1 MRDVTS
7 IIVGRNK
14 RIAMYDNAV
23 AQLVARKYNEEPL
36 KDFASVNPNT
46 KLSDLNLNWRE
57 RDLPESERTKHVH
70 RLHPYLG
77 KFIPQLVEIFLRK
90 YRPHLV
96 YDPFCG
102 CGTTLV
108 EANVLGIDSIGTD
121 ISQFNVLLSK
131 VKTGEYD
138 LKLAEGELRDILK
151 RSHDLVIKPNND
163 GRTSKLINAENEYI
177 KAWFAKGT
185 QKDLL
190 AYLSLIR
197 EYTYQDLLRIV
208 LSRSARS
215 ARLVTHFD
223 LDFPKKP
230 QIVSYFCY
238 KHSRTCQPVNEA
250 YKFLYRYTLDT
261 VDRIKEFAKIRTKAT
276 VTVHHADSRQ
286 VELPKGIDMVFTSPP
301 YVGLIDYH
309 EQHKYA
315 YELLGLK
322 NNDTREIGPAK
333 NGQSEQAR
341 KDYIK
346 GINDVILHTRD
357 HMAKDAIMAIVV
369 CDKFNLY
376 NPESVGF
383 KSIGRVERH
392 VNRRTGRRESA
403 FYESILIW
411 GKI

>member
-1 MRDVTS
+1 
-7 IIVGRNK
+7 
-14 RIAMYDNAV
+14 
-23 AQLVARKYNEEPL
+23 
-36 KDFASVNPNT
+36 
-46 KLSDLNLNWRE
+46 
-57 RDLPESERTKHVH
+57 LPENERTKHVH

-77 KFIPQLVEIFLRK
+77 KFIPQLAETFLRK
-90 YRPHLV
+90 YKPSLV

-108 EANVLGIDSIGTD
+108 EANVLGIDSIGAD

-131 VKTGEYD
+131 VKTAEYD

-151 RSHDLVIKPNND
+151 RTCDLKIKATNNK
-163 GRTSKLINAENEYI
+163 TINKLTNGGNEYI
-177 KAWFAKGT
+177 KTWFARGA
-185 QKDLL
+185 QEDLL
-190 AYLSLIR
+190 TYLSLIKD
-197 EYTYQDLLRIV
+197 YAYQDLLRIV

-230 QIVSYFCY
+230 QIEPYFCY
-238 KHSRTCQPVNEA
+238 KHGRNCQPVNEA

-261 VDRIKEFAKIRTKAT
+261 IDRIKEFSKIRTKAS
-276 VTVHHADSRQ
+276 VAVYHADSRQ
-286 VELPKGIDMVFTSPP
+286 VKLPNDIDMVFTSPP

-309 EQHKYA
+309 EQHRYA

-322 NNDTREIGPAK
+322 NNDAREIGPAK
-333 NGQSEQAR
+333 NGKSEQAR

-346 GINDVILHTRD
+346 GINDVILHSRD
-357 HMAKDAIMAIVV
+357 HMKKNGIMAIVV
-369 CDKFNLY
+369 CDNFNLY
-376 NPESVGF
+376 HPESVGF

-411 GKI
+411 EKI

>member
-1 MRDVTS
+1 
-7 IIVGRNK
+7 
-14 RIAMYDNAV
+14 MYDNAV
-23 AQLVARKYNEEPL
+23 AQLVARKYKEEPL
-36 KDFASVNPNT
+36 KDFASVNSNT

-57 RDLPESERTKHVH
+57 RDLPERERTKHVH

-90 YRPHLV
+90 YQPHLV

-121 ISQFNVLLSK
+121 VSQFNVLLSK
-131 VKTGEYD
+131 VKTDEYD
-138 LKLAEGELRDILK
+138 LKLVAGELQDILR
-151 RSHDLVIKPNND
+151 RSHDLKAKSYSGNKTNKIATTN
-163 GRTSKLINAENEYI
+163 NEYI
-177 KAWFAKGT
+177 KTWFAEDS
-185 QKDLL
+185 QNDLL
-190 AYLSLIR
+190 AYLSLIKD
-197 EYTYQDLLRIV
+197 YKYQDLLKII

-230 QIVSYFCY
+230 QTASYFCY
-238 KHSRTCQPVNEA
+238 KHGRTCQPVNEA
-250 YKFLYRYTLDT
+250 YKFLFRYTLDT
-261 VDRIKEFAKIRTKAT
+261 IDRIKEFANIRTKAS
-276 VTVHHADSRQ
+276 VIVKHADSRQ
-286 VELPKGIDMVFTSPP
+286 VDLPKDIGMVFTSPP

-369 CDKFNLY
+369 CDKFGIY
-376 NPESVGF
+376 NPEAVGF

-411 GKI
+411 RKV

>member
-1 MRDVTS
+1 
-7 IIVGRNK
+7 
-14 RIAMYDNAV
+14 MYDNAV
-23 AQLVARKYNEEPL
+23 AQLVAKKYREEPL
-36 KDFASVNPNT
+36 TDFASINPNT

-57 RDLPESERTKHVH
+57 RDLPERERTKHVH

-90 YRPHLV
+90 YQPHLV

-108 EANVLGIDSIGTD
+108 EANALGINSVGTD
-121 ISQFNVLLSK
+121 ISEFNVLLSK
-131 VKTGEYD
+131 VKTAEYD
-138 LKLAEGELRDILK
+138 LKLAEGELRDILR
-151 RSHDLVIKPNND
+151 RSYDLKIKSKHDE
-163 GRTSKLINAENEYI
+163 RTNKLIETGNEYI
-177 KAWFAKGT
+177 KTWFSKGT

-190 AYLSLIR
+190 AYLFLIKD
-197 EYTYQDLLRIV
+197 YTYQDLLKIV

-230 QIVSYFCY
+230 QTTPYFCY
-238 KHSRTCQPVNEA
+238 KHGRTCQPVNEA
-250 YKFLYRYTLDT
+250 YKFLFRYTLDT
-261 VDRIKEFAKIRTKAT
+261 IDRIKEFAKIRTKASIA
-276 VTVHHADSRQ
+276 VYHADSRQ
-286 VELPKGIDMVFTSPP
+286 VELPKNIDMVFTSPP

-309 EQHKYA
+309 KQHKYA

-357 HMAKDAIMAIVV
+357 YMAKDAIMAIVV

-411 GKI
+411 RKA

>member
-1 MRDVTS
+1 
-7 IIVGRNK
+7 
-14 RIAMYDNAV
+14 MYDNAV
-23 AQLVARKYNEEPL
+23 AQLIAKKYHEEPL

-46 KLSDLNLNWRE
+46 RLSDLNLNWRE
-57 RDLPESERTKHVH
+57 RDLPERERTKHVH

-90 YRPHLV
+90 YQPHLV

-121 ISQFNVLLSK
+121 ISEFNVLLSK
-131 VKTGEYD
+131 VKTAEYD
-138 LKLAEGELRDILK
+138 LKLVEGELRDILRRTYDLK
-151 RSHDLVIKPNND
+151 IKSRSEEKI
-163 GRTSKLINAENEYI
+163 SKLINTENEYI
-177 KAWFAKGT
+177 KTWFAKDA

-190 AYLSLIR
+190 IYLHLIKD
-197 EYTYQDLLRIV
+197 YTYQDLLKIV

-230 QIVSYFCY
+230 QTAPYFCY
-238 KHSRTCQPVNEA
+238 KHGRTCQPVNEA
-250 YKFLYRYTLDT
+250 YKFLFRYTLDT
-261 VDRIKEFAKIRTKAT
+261 IDRIKEFAKIRKKAS
-276 VTVHHADSRQ
+276 VIVKHADSRQ
-286 VELPKGIDMVFTSPP
+286 VDLPKDIDMVFTSPP

-309 EQHKYA
+309 EQHRYA

-346 GINDVILHTRD
+346 GINDVILHTRE
-357 HMAKDAIMAIVV
+357 HMTKDAIMAIVI

-411 GKI
+411 QKK

>member
-1 MRDVTS
+1 
-7 IIVGRNK
+7 
-14 RIAMYDNAV
+14 MYDNAV
-23 AQLVARKYNEEPL
+23 AQLVARKYKEEPL
-36 KDFASVNPNT
+36 KNFSSVNPNT

-57 RDLPESERTKHVH
+57 RDLPEQERTKHVH

-90 YRPHLV
+90 YQPHLI

-108 EANVLGIDSIGTD
+108 EANVLGIDCIGTD
-121 ISQFNVLLSK
+121 ISEFNALLSK
-131 VKTGEYD
+131 VKTDEYD
-138 LKLAEGELRDILK
+138 LKLAEGELRDILRRTYELK
-151 RSHDLVIKPNND
+151 IKSRSEEKIN
-163 GRTSKLINAENEYI
+163 KLINTENKYI
-177 KAWFAKGT
+177 KTWFAKDT
-185 QKDLL
+185 QRDLL
-190 AYLSLIR
+190 IYLHLIKD
-197 EYTYQDLLRIV
+197 YTYQDLLKIV

-230 QIVSYFCY
+230 QIAPYFCY
-238 KHSRTCQPVNEA
+238 KHGRTCQPVNEA
-250 YKFLYRYTLDT
+250 YKFLFRYTLDT
-261 VDRIKEFAKIRTKAT
+261 IDRIKEFAKIRQKAS
-276 VTVHHADSRQ
+276 VIVKHADSRE
-286 VELPKGIDMVFTSPP
+286 VDLPKNIDMVFTSPP

-309 EQHKYA
+309 EQHRYA

-346 GINDVILHTRD
+346 GINDVILHTRNR
-357 HMAKDAIMAIVV
+357 MAKDAIMAIVI

-376 NPESVGF
+376 NPEVVGF

-411 GKI
+411 RKA